1 MEKNDSFL
9 MKTAYVL
16 GLYFISTVYGFIY
29 ETLFYYLNDGM
40 WLRRGTC
47 FGPFIQIY
55 GFGGLLIYFVC
66 RHFKKHPAAV
76 LLLSGGMCGIMEY
89 AAGWFIYTTM
99 DGFRPWDY
107 NTEIWNWG
115 NINGFVCFRSLAVFA
130 LSGIVLIYAVVPLL
144 KLLRSRV
151 GDKAF
156 FWIMMIPG
164 AVCAL
169 DTFYND
175 GLCKIFPLEN
185 AMTFWDKHGWSNVN
199 PNKIY

>member
-1 MEKNDSFL
+1 MEKNDSLKMKIAFL
-9 MKTAYVL
+9 L
-16 GLYFISTVYGFIY
+16 GLFCISSVYGFIY

-55 GFGGLLIYFVC
+55 GWGGLLIYLVC
-66 RHFKKHPAAV
+66 RNMQKHPIRV
-76 LLLSGGMCGIMEY
+76 TLLSGGMCGLLEY
-89 AAGWFIYTTM
+89 IVGWLIYETM
-99 DGFRPWDY
+99 DGLRPWDY

-115 NINGFVCFRSLAVFA
+115 NINGFVCFRSVAVFA
-130 LSGIVLIYAVVPLL
+130 LSGIMLIYVVVPLL
-144 KLLRSRV
+144 KWLRNKI

-164 AVCAL
+164 AICMI

-175 GLCKIFPLEN
+175 IICKFFPFEN
-185 AMTFWDKHGWSNVN
+185 AMTFWDKRGWPNVN
-199 PNKIY
+199 PNKK